1 MKKMNGYKAELK
13 TESNITTIDESDIP
27 LTVNWVAEGA
37 VTGVKN

>member
-13 TESNITTIDESDIP
+13 TESNITTLDELDLP
-27 LTVNWVAEGA
+27 LTVNWVTVGA